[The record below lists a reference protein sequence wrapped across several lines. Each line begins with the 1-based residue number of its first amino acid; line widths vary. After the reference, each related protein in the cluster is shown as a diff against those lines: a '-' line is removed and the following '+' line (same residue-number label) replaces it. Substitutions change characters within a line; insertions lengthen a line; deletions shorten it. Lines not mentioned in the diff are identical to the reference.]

1 MEVNRNMNIMFVLT
15 YVVKYEKRTEFQAL
29 VKRFLKLKKESP
41 KTFDGLKSWRLFQR
55 EYGGVAG
62 SYVEMWEFRSMDE
75 LEKVTATMM
84 KNEEMKDIDK
94 EFHKIIDHTTFTQSI
109 WNTVA

>member
-1 MEVNRNMNIMFVLT
+1 MNIVFVLT

-29 VKRFLKLKKESP
+29 VKQFLKFKKENP
-41 KTFDGLKSWRLFQR
+41 KAFEGLKSLRLFQQ

-62 SYVEMWEFRSMDE
+62 SYVEMWEFKSIEEMGEVNPR
-75 LEKVTATMM
+75 MM
-84 KNEEMKDIDK
+84 KHEEMKEIHIK
-94 EFHKIIDHTTFTQSI
+94 FHNMIDHTTFTESI

>member
-1 MEVNRNMNIMFVLT
+1 VEVNGNMNIMFVLT
-15 YVVKYEKRTEFQAL
+15 YLVKYEKRAEFQTL
-29 VKRFLKLKKESP
+29 VKRFLKLKKETP

-62 SYVEMWEFRSMDE
+62 SYVEMWEFKSIEEM
-75 LEKVTATMM
+75 EKVTTTMM
-84 KNEEMKDIDK
+84 KNKEMKDIDT
-94 EFHKIIDHTTFTQSI
+94 EFHKIIDHTTFAESI

>member
-1 MEVNRNMNIMFVLT
+1 MNIVFVLT

-29 VKRFLKLKKESP
+29 VKQFLKFKKENP
-41 KTFDGLKSWRLFQR
+41 KTFEGLKSWRLFQR

-62 SYVEMWEFRSMDE
+62 SYVEMWEFKSIEEM
-75 LEKVTATMM
+75 EKVNERMM
-84 KNEEMKDIDK
+84 KHEEMKEIHTK
-94 EFHKIIDHTTFTQSI
+94 FHNMIDHTTFTESI

>member
-1 MEVNRNMNIMFVLT
+1 MELNRNMGILFVLT
-15 YVVKYEKRTEFQAL
+15 YMVKYENRTKFQAL
-29 VKRFLKLKKESP
+29 VKRFLKLKKENP

-62 SYVEMWEFRSMDE
+62 SYVEMWEFKSIEEM
-75 LEKVTATMM
+75 EKVTATMM
-84 KNEEMKDIDK
+84 KNKEMKDIDT

>member
-1 MEVNRNMNIMFVLT
+1 MKANRNVNIVFVLT
-15 YVVKYEKRTEFQAL
+15 YVVKYEKRTEFQIL
-29 VKRFLKLKKESP
+29 VKRFLKLKKENP
-41 KTFDGLKSWRLFQR
+41 EVFEGLKSWRLFQR

-62 SYVEMWEFRSMDE
+62 SYVEMWEFKSMEE
-75 LEKVTATMM
+75 LDNVTATMM
-84 KNEEMKDIDK
+84 KNKEMKDIDT